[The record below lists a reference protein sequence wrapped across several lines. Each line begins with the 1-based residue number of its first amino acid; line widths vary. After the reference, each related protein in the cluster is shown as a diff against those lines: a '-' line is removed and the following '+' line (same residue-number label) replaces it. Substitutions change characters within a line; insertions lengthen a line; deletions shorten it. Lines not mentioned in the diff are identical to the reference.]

1 MKGGENMWK
10 IVDKTKTSYDD
21 SFEHVAFT
29 NDATVAKAFR
39 ESNDYEVTKVNFNSD
54 AMGIE
59 VYSRHTWFEVLVP
72 NTQNKYVTFR
82 LVGYFSN
89 YEEAMRSVGSQYAFR
104 TIHKESDL
112 IVERASELY

>member
-1 MKGGENMWK
+1 MWK

-29 NDATVAKAFR
+29 NDATVAKVFR

-59 VYSRHTWFEVLVP
+59 VYSRHTWFEVKVP
-72 NTQNKYVTFR
+72 NTQNKHVTFR

-89 YEEAMRSVGSQYAFR
+89 YEEAMQSVGSQYAFR

-112 IVERASELY
+112 IIGRASELY

>member
-59 VYSRHTWFEVLVP
+59 VYSRHTWFEVKVP
-72 NTQNKYVTFR
+72 NTQNKHVTFR

-89 YEEAMRSVGSQYAFR
+89 YEEAMRSVGGHYTFR
-104 TIHKESDL
+104 MIHKESDL

>member
-1 MKGGENMWK
+1 MWK
-10 IVDKTKTSYDD
+10 IIDKTRKVFDRT
-21 SFEHVAFT
+21 FEYIAFT
-29 NDATVAKAFR
+29 NDEAVINAIKD
-39 ESNDYEVTKVNFNSD
+39 SKDYEVTKVNFNSD

-59 VYSRHTWFEVLVP
+59 VYSRHTWFEVRVP

-89 YEEAMRSVGSQYAFR
+89 YEEAMQSVGGHYTFR
-104 TIHKESDL
+104 IIHKEADL

>member
-1 MKGGENMWK
+1 MWK
-10 IVDKTKTSYDD
+10 IVDKTKTSFDD

-29 NDATVAKAFR
+29 NDATVVKVFR

-82 LVGYFSN
+82 LVGYFSD
-89 YEEAMRSVGSQYAFR
+89 YESAHEYIGGQYTFR
-104 TIHKESDL
+104 TIHKEADL
-112 IVERASELY
+112 IVGRASELY

>member
-1 MKGGENMWK
+1 MWK

-39 ESNDYEVTKVNFNSD
+39 ESNGYEVTKVNFNSD

-82 LVGYFSN
+82 LVAYFGD
-89 YEEAMRSVGSQYAFR
+89 YEKAHEYIGGQYTFR
-104 TIHKESDL
+104 TVRNEADL
-112 IVERASELY
+112 IVERASE